1 MGLSNLFYNLLP
13 QEKRDHLNDRKNV
26 KLIKEF
32 LRERKKLQAARKAD
46 IIRLKDMRKNRYI
59 DKGNYL
65 RLKEVMILT
74 HEEHRI
80 ELINSITRKSA
91 RREGIAADNSEL
103 FNDEEPGLNAAI
115 QKKLNDD
122 PETQSSDTASAEL
135 D

>member
-1 MGLSNLFYNLLP
+1 MGLSDLFYNLLP
-13 QEKRDHLNDRKNV
+13 QEKRDHFNDRKNV
-26 KLIKEF
+26 KLINEF

-46 IIRLKDMRKNRYI
+46 LVRLKGMRKNRYI
-59 DKGNYL
+59 DKDNYL

-80 ELINSITRKSA
+80 ELINSITRKSSK
-91 RREGIAADNSEL
+91 REGTVADNSAL

-115 QKKLNDD
+115 QTKLNDD

>member
-13 QEKRDHLNDRKNV
+13 QDRRDHLNDRKNV
-26 KLIKEF
+26 KLINEF

-46 IIRLKDMRKNRYI
+46 LVRLKDMRKNRYI
-59 DKGNYL
+59 DKDTYL

-91 RREGIAADNSEL
+91 RREGTAIGNSEL
-103 FNDEEPGLNAAI
+103 VNNGAIDLNAAG
-115 QKKLNDD
+115 QKNLEGDY
-122 PETQSSDTASAEL
+122 ETQSSGERTEL

>member
-1 MGLSNLFYNLLP
+1 MGLSNMFYNFLP
-13 QEKRDHLNDRKNV
+13 QDKRDHLNDRKNV

-46 IIRLKDMRKNRYI
+46 LVRLKDMRKNRYI
-59 DKGNYL
+59 DKDNYL

-91 RREGIAADNSEL
+91 KREGTVADNSEL
-103 FNDEEPGLNAAI
+103 FKDEEIGM
-115 QKKLNDD
+115 NDYF
-122 PETQSSDTASAEL
+122 ETQSNGNASPEL